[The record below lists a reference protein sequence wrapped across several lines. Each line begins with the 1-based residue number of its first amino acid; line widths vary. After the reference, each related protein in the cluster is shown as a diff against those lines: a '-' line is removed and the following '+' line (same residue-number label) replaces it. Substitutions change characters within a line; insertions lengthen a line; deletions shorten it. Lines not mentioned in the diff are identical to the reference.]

1 MFACFIIL
9 CLGFYFSPT
18 DLLLIYYSFQFGM
31 FMGYLC
37 VQIMCMFLDPYVFLM
52 LSLWYFLFLFLCLF
66 CPIRVCLSVFYLFF
80 LSFSP
85 IFGTVPVFYLERV
98 RKGVYWGGEFRENM
112 EVVGEVENV
121 IRRNYEKYIFNKSM
135 QL

>member
-1 MFACFIIL
+1 
-9 CLGFYFSPT
+9 
-18 DLLLIYYSFQFGM
+18 M

-37 VQIMCMFLDPYVFLM
+37 VQIMCV
-52 LSLWYFLFLFLCLF
+52 SGS
-66 CPIRVCLSVFYLFF
+66 IRVSYAFSLVLFISVPLLVLSYSGFLSVFYLFF
-80 LSFSP
+80 LSFSLF
-85 IFGTVPVFYLERV
+85 FGTVPVFYLERV
-98 RKGVYWGGEFRENM
+98 RKGVYLGVCEYRENM